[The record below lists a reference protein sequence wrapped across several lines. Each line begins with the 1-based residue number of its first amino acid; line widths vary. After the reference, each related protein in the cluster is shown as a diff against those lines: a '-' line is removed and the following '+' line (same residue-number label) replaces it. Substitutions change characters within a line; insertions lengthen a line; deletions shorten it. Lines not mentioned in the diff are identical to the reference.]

1 MSVNIRTIGCR
12 FTALAILVGTVMT
25 SVSEAVAQS
34 GQGRGQGIRGGQGP
48 GGLGRG
54 QGMQGR
60 VLGAEQH
67 DQRHNADQEVF
78 QYLLANHDKI
88 KRTVKELPNG
98 VETLTESETPQV
110 AAKIKEH
117 VEWMS
122 VRIKEANP
130 IRMRDPLFAEI
141 FKHTDKIKMQHE
153 NTEKGAR
160 VTETSDDPAVVKL
173 IQAHAKVVSGFVER
187 GFAEAMKNH
196 PVPDAKGLISA
207 PGSPANPVIPKFG
220 SVVRLPNAAHQPREG
235 TKVLI
240 DITRGSEQAELNA
253 AIEKVAKYLNIY
265 AGGGA
270 EPAKG
275 QFAVVF
281 HGDATLA
288 VLNDDAYSTKFNTK
302 GNPNLD
308 LLHQLH
314 EQGVELFVCGQSLIS
329 KDAKPEEVA
338 VFIDTAVSALTVV
351 VNLQSE
357 GYAHVQLGK

>member
-1 MSVNIRTIGCR
+1 MMANVRITRLRLLT
-12 FTALAILVGTVMT
+12 LAIVILNVMT
-25 SVSEAVAQS
+25 CFSEANAQP
-34 GQGRGQGIRGGQGP
+34 GQGRGQGFRGGQG
-48 GGLGRG
+48 RG
-54 QGMQGR
+54 PGMQGR
-60 VLGAEQH
+60 GLDGEQH
-67 DQRHNADQEVF
+67 DERHDADREVF
-78 QYLLANHDKI
+78 QYLLANHEKI

-98 VETLTESETPQV
+98 VETLTESESPEV

-117 VEWMS
+117 VEWMT
-122 VRIKEANP
+122 VRIKETNP

-153 NTEKGAR
+153 DTAKGVR
-160 VTETSDDPAVVKL
+160 VTETSDDPTVAKL
-173 IQAHAKVVSGFVER
+173 IKAHAKVVSGFVER

-196 PVPDAKGLISA
+196 PVPSASDLTAKPA
-207 PGSPANPVIPKFG
+207 SPSNPVIPKVG
-220 SVVRLPNAAHQPREG
+220 SVVQLPNAAHQPRAG

-240 DITRGSEQAELNA
+240 DITRGSEPAEVNA

-270 EPAKG
+270 KPAKA

-288 VLNDDAYSTKFNTK
+288 VLNDDAYAAKFKTP

-314 EQGVELFVCGQSLIS
+314 EQGVELFVCGQTLIS
-329 KDAKPEEVA
+329 KDAKPDEVA

-351 VNLQSE
+351 VNLQAD
-357 GYAHVQLGK
+357 GYAHIPLTK